1 MLQIQGVSKSYG
13 MQNVLRNFSLD
24 IESGEIISV
33 VGSSGSGKTTLLR
46 LISGLEIPD
55 DGQITLKNKIVSS
68 NNNFVRPED
77 RDCSL
82 VFQDY
87 ALFPNMSMRQNIYF
101 GKNRENNKEKIE
113 QLIEI
118 TDIENILEKF
128 PHQCSG
134 GEQQR
139 VALVRSLAIDPSLVL
154 MDEPLSNLD
163 QSLKANLT
171 LITRNLLK
179 KFKITAIIVTHDI
192 MDAMKI
198 SDRIIVIDN
207 GIILQDGSPKEIY
220 ESPISK
226 LVARYFGETNFIP
239 LELFPE
245 SNHHIVYSND
255 KKPLIHVRPNQ
266 FQLFSQKKSKG
277 KLIIEGKIKSL
288 KNIASDLHIFLEC
301 KDVQPDIH
309 LILSVEKELKIGQ
322 VLKVMA

>member
-1 MLQIQGVSKSYG
+1 MLQIQAISKSYG
-13 MQNVLRNFSLD
+13 KQNVLRNFNLD

-55 DGQITLKNKIVSS
+55 NGQITLKDEIVSS

-101 GKNRENNKEKIE
+101 GKNSESNKEKIE

-118 TDIENILEKF
+118 TDIESILEKF

-163 QSLKANLT
+163 YNLKANLA
-171 LITRNLLK
+171 LVIRNLLK
-179 KFKITAIIVTHDI
+179 KFNITAIIVTHDI
-192 MDAMKI
+192 MDAMEM
-198 SDRIIVIDN
+198 SDRIIVIDKGEVMQN
-207 GIILQDGSPKEIY
+207 GHPNELYNNPQ
-220 ESPISK
+220 SK
-226 LVARYFGETNFIP
+226 KIALLFGDTNFIP
-239 LELFPE
+239 LEMFPDSKNKFHDTE
-245 SNHHIVYSND
+245 TNKDWISI
-255 KKPLIHVRPNQ
+255 RPNQ
-266 FQLFSQKKSKG
+266 FSLYDEDLASGKKVFV
-277 KLIIEGKIKSL
+277 GKIES
-288 KNIASDLHIFLEC
+288 IREVASEHKIELEC
-301 KDVQPDIH
+301 KD
-309 LILSVEKELKIGQ
+309 LSLKASLSSQIELSIGQELK
-322 VLKVMA
+322 LMAP

>member
-1 MLQIQGVSKSYG
+1 MLYIQGISKSYG
-13 MQNVLRNFSLD
+13 KQNVLRNFNLD

-55 DGQITLKNKIVSS
+55 NGQITLKNKIVSS
-68 NNNFVRPED
+68 DNNFVRPED

-101 GKNRENNKEKIE
+101 GKNSESNKEKIE

-118 TDIENILEKF
+118 TDIESILEKF

-163 QSLKANLT
+163 YNLKANLA
-171 LITRNLLK
+171 LVIRNLLK

-192 MDAMKI
+192 MDAMEM
-198 SDRIIVIDN
+198 SDRIIVIDKGEVMQN
-207 GIILQDGSPKEIY
+207 GLPNELYNNPQ
-220 ESPISK
+220 SK
-226 LVARYFGETNFIP
+226 KIALLFGDTNFIP
-239 LELFPE
+239 LEMFPDSKNKFYDTE
-245 SNHHIVYSND
+245 TNKDWISI
-255 KKPLIHVRPNQ
+255 RPNQ
-266 FQLFSQKKSKG
+266 FSLYDKDLASGKKVFV
-277 KLIIEGKIKSL
+277 GKIES
-288 KNIASDLHIFLEC
+288 IREVASEHKIELEC
-301 KDVQPDIH
+301 KDLLLKVA
-309 LILSVEKELKIGQ
+309 LSSQIELSIGQELK
-322 VLKVMA
+322 LMAP